1 VTDVTTTEI
10 APPSAPTDPKT
21 GRGSRGGPVWWQIV
35 AIVAVLCVV
44 AGAVGWRI
52 GHSDDSPPSADSVD
66 VGFFYD
72 MTAHHQQAIAMALIY
87 LRDGN
92 DPLLLAIAREIV
104 QYQSAE
110 IGMMNEYLAQW
121 GRDGHQPAKAMG
133 WMQPPVDRDKMPGL
147 ATDAQMKQLQDAR
160 GFELDDL
167 FTQLMIEHHAGG
179 VHMAAYAADHA
190 EQAGTRRWAAQMDDG
205 QRGEISEMNQW
216 RRRHG
221 LNVIVP
227 PLAEFTPKPAESS

>member
-1 VTDVTTTEI
+1 M
-10 APPSAPTDPKT
+10 APPRAPEQPET
-21 GRGSRGGPVWWQIV
+21 GRGSRRGPAWWQVV
-35 AIVAVLCVV
+35 AIVVVLCVA

-52 GHSDDSPPSADSVD
+52 GQSDDRAPSASSVD

-92 DPLLLAIAREIV
+92 DPLLLAIAKEIV

-121 GRDGHQPAKAMG
+121 HRDGNRPAKAMG

-147 ATDAQMKQLQDAR
+147 ATNAQMQQLENAR

-167 FTQLMIEHHAGG
+167 FTRLMIEHHAGG
-179 VHMAAYAADHA
+179 VHMAAYAAEHA

-216 RRRHG
+216 RQRHG
-221 LNVIVP
+221 LDVIVP
-227 PLAEFTPKPAESS
+227 PLAEFTPKPGEDG

>member
-1 VTDVTTTEI
+1 VTDVTTTEMTPPA
-10 APPSAPTDPKT
+10 APPGDETE
-21 GRGSRGGPVWWQIV
+21 RGSRGPAWWQV
-35 AIVAVLCVV
+35 LAIVVVLCVV
-44 AGAVGWRI
+44 AGAVGWRV
-52 GHSDDSPPSADSVD
+52 GQSDDSAPGADSVD

-87 LRDGN
+87 LRDGD

-121 GRDGHQPAKAMG
+121 GRDGNRPEKAMG
-133 WMQPPVDRDKMPGL
+133 WMQPPIDRDKMPGL
-147 ATDAQMKQLQDAR
+147 ATDAQMQALENAR

-167 FTQLMIEHHAGG
+167 FTELMIEHHAGG
-179 VHMAAYAADHA
+179 VHMAAHAAEHGQKA
-190 EQAGTRRWAAQMDDG
+190 STRRWAAQMDDG

-227 PLAEFTPKPAESS
+227 AIAEFTPKPAEDH